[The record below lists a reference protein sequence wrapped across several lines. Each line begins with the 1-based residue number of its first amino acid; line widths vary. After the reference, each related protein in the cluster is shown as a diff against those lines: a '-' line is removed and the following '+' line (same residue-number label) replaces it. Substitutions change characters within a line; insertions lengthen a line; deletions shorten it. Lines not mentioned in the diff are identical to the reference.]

1 MKKPKM
7 DKWGWLLAAA
17 VLAFLS
23 LFVYLTLWSYP
34 TTAAVLLGLSVF
46 CFVRW
51 LLRRKK
57 VARILLTALLCV
69 AIGMVAAAEIPV
81 LVASRGDEE
90 ADAPYLVVLGAGLN
104 GSYPSYSLIERLV
117 AAEDYLK
124 AHPDTVAILSGGQGP
139 GEDITEAQ
147 GMCNWLVA
155 RGIDRTRL
163 VLEERSTSTEEN
175 LRLSFDIIRER
186 GDDPAEGVA
195 IVSSEYHLYRAK
207 LMAKKLGATP
217 YGVAGHTTYFT
228 LRANYMLR
236 EAFAVWFLWVFG
248 I

>member
-1 MKKPKM
+1 MKKPKL

-17 VLAFLS
+17 VLVFLAA
-23 LFVYLTLWSYP
+23 FVYATLWSYP

-46 CFVRW
+46 CLARW
-51 LLRRKK
+51 LFRRKK
-57 VARILLTALLCV
+57 VARILLTLLLCV
-69 AIGMVAAAEIPV
+69 SVVMVAAAEIPV
-81 LVASRGDEE
+81 IVASRGDEE
-90 ADAPYLVVLGAGLN
+90 AEAPYLVVLGAGLN
-104 GSYPSYSLIERLV
+104 GSYPSLSLIERLV
-117 AAEDYLK
+117 AAEGYLQ
-124 AHPDTVAILSGGQGP
+124 AHPEAVAILSGGQGP

-163 VLEERSTSTEEN
+163 LLEERSTSTEEN
-175 LRLSFDIIRER
+175 LRFSFDIIRAR
-186 GDDPAEGVA
+186 GDDPADGVA

-207 LMAKKLGATP
+207 LMAEKLGAAP
-217 YGVAGHTTYFT
+217 YGVAGKTTYFA
-228 LRANYMLR
+228 LQANYMLR